1 MNSHAST
8 TLHFAEQMA
17 KTSLKAMANK
27 LCNDYVHDY
36 VQIESMAHDNIIQ
49 NRNKF
54 LTPNFEKKLK
64 KGNKKTKERDKAR
77 KDKYV
82 HDLDYM

>member
-17 KTSLKAMANK
+17 KTSLKAMATK
-27 LCNDYVHDY
+27 LSNDYAHDY
-36 VQIESMAHDNIIQ
+36 VQIESMVHDNIQ

-54 LTPNFEKKLK
+54 PTPNFEKKLK

-82 HDLDYM
+82 HALDYM

>member
-27 LCNDYVHDY
+27 LSNDYAHDY
-36 VQIESMAHDNIIQ
+36 VKIESMAYDNTP
-49 NRNKF
+49 NRNIF
-54 LTPNFEKKLK
+54 PTPNFEKKLK
-64 KGNKKTKERDKAR
+64 KGNKKTMERDKAR

-82 HDLDYM
+82 HALDYM